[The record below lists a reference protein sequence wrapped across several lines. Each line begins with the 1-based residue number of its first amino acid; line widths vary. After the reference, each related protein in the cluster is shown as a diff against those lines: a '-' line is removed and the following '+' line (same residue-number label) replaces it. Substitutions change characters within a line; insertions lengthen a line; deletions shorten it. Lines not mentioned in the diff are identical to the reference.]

1 VNFEVRNAHDGS
13 DFKNMPEEVQPAIAA
28 ADASVDV
35 RALTEQL
42 GSAEELTTLSPT
54 ACSHYL
60 TKIHSLPSLR
70 EFLIQYSEKTLGP
83 NELPS
88 IYTAYQCAT
97 QNFSRELLALDKQ
110 MAAEFASHDF
120 ELASRHVGKRQLNR
134 LRALK
139 DLRLVQRY
147 REAVN
152 EGKAHGWHTLVYGIV
167 LCTYSIPLR
176 QGLLHYGRQTLGG
189 FIESAARTLDLR
201 AEACLELQVEMN
213 TLLRPMI
220 EKTIALNGASL
231 KLLS

>member
-1 VNFEVRNAHDGS
+1 
-13 DFKNMPEEVQPAIAA
+13 MPEEVQPAIAA
-28 ADASVDV
+28 ADESVDP
-35 RALTEQL
+35 RALAEQL

-70 EFLIQYSEKTLGP
+70 EFLLKYSETTLGP
-83 NELPS
+83 HELPS
-88 IYTAYQCAT
+88 IYTAYQCAAH
-97 QNFSRELLALDKQ
+97 NFSRELLALDKQ
-110 MAAEFASHDF
+110 VATEFSTHDF
-120 ELASRHVGKRQLNR
+120 QLASRHVGKRQLNR

-152 EGKAHGWHTLVYGIV
+152 EGTAHGWHTLVYGIV
-167 LCTYSIPLR
+167 LSTYSIPLR

-189 FIESAARTLDLR
+189 FIQSAARTLDLPD
-201 AEACLELQVEMN
+201 AACLELQVEMN
-213 TLLRPMI
+213 GLLRPMI
-220 EKTIALNGASL
+220 EKTVSLNGASI